1 MAITKE
7 KAIQVARAYA
17 ATNFLNRSKA
27 LINAGYTENY
37 ARGGRSKIV
46 YDNELVKKEIAKLQ
60 ANEENYLDVS
70 REKQLK
76 RLKLA
81 YDEAEITENPSA
93 MVSAIREMNEML
105 GYHRD
110 NAPNPEKEALR
121 KRRTDTE
128 TARLRRLVRH
138 RTGELAGESVE
149 N

>member
-7 KAIQVARAYA
+7 KAQRIAVEYA
-17 ATNFLNRSKA
+17 KTNFLNRERALLNVGYSPKYARAGTSAKLFSNA
-27 LINAGYTENY
+27 LIL
-37 ARGGRSKIV
+37 S
-46 YDNELVKKEIAKLQ
+46 EIAKIQ
-60 ANEENYLDVS
+60 AKEEKKLDVT

-81 YDEAEITENPSA
+81 YDEAETSENPSA